1 MAIATSSSA
10 ALPALWPSPWMA
22 PSTWQDPFRTPASML
37 DTASPSSPPQGTL
50 MALMA
55 ARSMFDTLSR
65 MAWIREP
72 NYSGTM

>member
-1 MAIATSSSA
+1 MAIATSSGA
-10 ALPALWPSPWMA
+10 ALPALSPIPWMA

-37 DTASPSSPPQGTL
+37 DTASPSSPSQRTL
-50 MALMA
+50 MAP
-55 ARSMFDTLSR
+55 RSMFDTLSR

>member
-1 MAIATSSSA
+1 
-10 ALPALWPSPWMA
+10 
-22 PSTWQDPFRTPASML
+22 ML
-37 DTASPSSPPQGTL
+37 DTASPSSPSQGTL
-50 MALMA
+50 MAPMA